1 MLRPAFGLC
10 VCLLAMVSTTRADD
24 WPQWMG
30 PGRDGI
36 WQETGIIREFPQDGL
51 PVAWRAE
58 VGLGYSGPA
67 VAAGRVYVMDYLLE
81 SGEIT
86 NNSGARDKLTGQ
98 ERVLCFD
105 AKDGTLLWKHA
116 YARDYNLS
124 FPGGPRCTPTVFAD
138 KVYALGAEGNLWCLD
153 AKKGQVIWSVDFVK
167 DYGVTV
173 STWGV
178 AAHPLV
184 VDDTVYCVVGGEGS
198 VAVAFDRLTGK
209 EKWRALTSTESGY
222 CPPTLIEQAGVKQLL
237 IWDAKAL
244 NSLNPQTGAVY
255 WSVELEPR
263 YGMAIAAP
271 RQWKD
276 QLLASNFGVAA
287 LLKLGTDK
295 PAAEVLWQGKPK
307 NAVYSANATPIIEDG
322 IAYGC
327 DIDTGALMAVRL
339 NDGERL
345 WQTMQAT
352 TGSARR
358 DAYGTAFLVKNDDVF
373 FLFNELGD
381 LILAKLTPQG
391 YQEIARS
398 HLLDPTNTAFG
409 RPVLWSPPAYANR
422 CLFAR
427 NDKELICV
435 RLGEK

>member
-10 VCLLAMVSTTRADD
+10 VCLLALVSTARADD

-36 WQETGIIREFPQDGL
+36 WQETGIIREFPKGGL

-124 FPGGPRCTPTVFAD
+124 FPGGPRCTPTVVGD

-153 AKKGQVIWSVDFVK
+153 AKKGQVVWSIDFVK

-173 STWGV
+173 PTWGV

-209 EKWRALTSTESGY
+209 EKWRALTSTEPGY
-222 CPPTLIEQAGVKQLL
+222 CPPTMIEQAGVKQLL

-244 NSLNPQTGAVY
+244 NSLNPQTGEVY
-255 WSVELEPR
+255 WSRGTGTALRHGDRRSTSVERSTAGIELRSGSPLEAR
-263 YGMAIAAP
+263 H
-271 RQWKD
+271 RQADRRSAVAGKA
-276 QLLASNFGVAA
+276 QERRLLGQCHAHHRG
-287 LLKLGTDK
+287 
-295 PAAEVLWQGKPK
+295 
-307 NAVYSANATPIIEDG
+307 
-322 IAYGC
+322 
-327 DIDTGALMAVRL
+327 RR
-339 NDGERL
+339 RL
-345 WQTMQAT
+345 WM
-352 TGSARR
+352 
-358 DAYGTAFLVKNDDVF
+358 
-373 FLFNELGD
+373 
-381 LILAKLTPQG
+381 
-391 YQEIARS
+391 
-398 HLLDPTNTAFG
+398 
-409 RPVLWSPPAYANR
+409 
-422 CLFAR
+422 
-427 NDKELICV
+427 
-435 RLGEK
+435 